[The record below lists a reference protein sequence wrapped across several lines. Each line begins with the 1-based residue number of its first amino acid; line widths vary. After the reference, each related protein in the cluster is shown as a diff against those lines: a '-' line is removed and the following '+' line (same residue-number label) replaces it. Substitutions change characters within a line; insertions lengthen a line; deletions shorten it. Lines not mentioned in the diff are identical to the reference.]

1 MRVLAGLFLIFIVII
16 SVGIWS
22 NHSLKTSTEELIGNI
37 DEIEQNLQN
46 GQLDAAQQK
55 FQELEKFW
63 EEKSKWWPVILDHQE
78 MDNIEFSM
86 ARTGAFLEKES
97 IHLIWGEL
105 AELRLMIKHIPEK
118 ESFNIQ
124 NIF

>member
-1 MRVLAGLFLIFIVII
+1 MRVLAGLFLVFIVII
-16 SVGIWS
+16 SVGIWT

-46 GQLDAAQQK
+46 DQWDAAQQK
-55 FQELEKFW
+55 FRELEKYW

-86 ARTGAFLEKES
+86 ARTGAYLEKNS
-97 IHLIWGEL
+97 AQLVWGQL

-118 ESFNIQ
+118 EAFKIQ